1 MINNHKYFTLSE
13 LCKSETADKLGIN
26 NIPFQRETLDNL
38 DYIMGKLDEIREGY
52 GKPIIINSG
61 YRSPELNK
69 AVGGVVQ
76 SYHQK
81 GLAVD
86 IKWDQPL
93 ISYIMSNFKF
103 DKLIR
108 EQNSAG
114 VKWLHIQW
122 HSEKEQEKD
131 RNRVFSL
138 SV

>member
-1 MINNHKYFTLSE
+1 MINNHKYFTLSA
-13 LCKSETADKLGIN
+13 LCNSETADKLGIN
-26 NIPFQRETLDNL
+26 NIPVQQETLDNL

-86 IKWDQPL
+86 IKWD
-93 ISYIMSNFKF
+93 
-103 DKLIR
+103 
-108 EQNSAG
+108 
-114 VKWLHIQW
+114 
-122 HSEKEQEKD
+122 
-131 RNRVFSL
+131 
-138 SV
+138 